1 MIQEELRDTF
11 FIMDVISEPRSLS
24 IGCVV
29 METMKHTKAR
39 REEEEEEVVV
49 TR

>member
-1 MIQEELRDTF
+1 MIQEELRDAF

-39 REEEEEEVVV
+39 REEGEEVVV